1 MMQSEAPRRPVREPV
16 FNLPGAVLAM
26 LLALGAIHLLRTL
39 VLADETDLEL
49 LLDLAVIPARWT
61 LALDASRAAEILSA
75 AGEEES
81 LRSAL
86 ANYVVTGGGAHPWT
100 GLSYAFLHGS
110 WTRASPGRR
119 ISGASW
125 RACCSC
131 PPSTGCYRSRILKDL
146 RDLSA
151 ARTSPTIAGRAERSR
166 SQP

>member
-61 LALDASRAAEILSA
+61 LALDAGRAAEILSA

-100 GLSYAFLHGS
+100 GFTYAFLHGS
-110 WTRASPGRR
+110 WTHLLLNGVWFAAFATPVARR
-119 ISGASW
+119 LGAL
-125 RACCSC
+125 RLLGLAAACAVAGALAHTLVH
-131 PPSTGCYRSRILKDL
+131 P
-146 RDLSA
+146 LSVVPV
-151 ARTSPTIAGRAERSR
+151 TCK
-166 SQP
+166 